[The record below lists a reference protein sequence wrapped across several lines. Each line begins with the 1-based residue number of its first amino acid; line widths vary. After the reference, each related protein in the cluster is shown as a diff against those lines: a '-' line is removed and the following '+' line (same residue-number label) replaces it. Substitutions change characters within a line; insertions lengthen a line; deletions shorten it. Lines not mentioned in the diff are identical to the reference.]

1 MCQRWSFAPHEIG
14 QNFPM
19 RLDHISYV
27 ATHDELIDVVQRL
40 GSRIGSAFVDGGIHP
55 RFGTRNF
62 TLPLKN
68 GHYLEVVCPLNHPAA
83 DESPFGKIV
92 SKRANEG
99 GGWLTWVI
107 STDNIAPIEK
117 RLGRNSVQGHRIRP
131 DRVDLRWKQIGVL
144 GTLDDSQLPFF
155 IEWETSEH
163 PSNYDNSVAEIVKI
177 EIAGDKRTIEAWIG
191 LDPKI
196 ALKGIEITWLNAK
209 ECEGQTGIVAVH
221 VSTPNGVI
229 RLD

>member
-1 MCQRWSFAPHEIG
+1 
-14 QNFPM
+14 M
-19 RLDHISYV
+19 RLDHISYA

-62 TLPLKN
+62 TLPLKH

-107 STDNIAPIEK
+107 STDDIAPIEK
-117 RLGRNSVQGHRIRP
+117 RLGRKSVQGHRTRP

-163 PSNYDNSVAEIVKI
+163 PSKEGKPVAEIVKI
-177 EIAGDKRTIEAWIG
+177 EIAGRRETTENWIGIDHKIELRNIEINWLDTIEN
-191 LDPKI
+191 D
-196 ALKGIEITWLNAK
+196 
-209 ECEGQTGIVAVH
+209 GQTGIVAVH

>member
-1 MCQRWSFAPHEIG
+1 
-14 QNFPM
+14 M
-19 RLDHISYV
+19 RLDHISY
-27 ATHDELIDVVQRL
+27 AASHDELIDVVQRL
-40 GSRIGSAFVDGGIHP
+40 GSRMGAAFIDGGIHP

-62 TLPLKN
+62 VLPLKN

-83 DESPFGKIV
+83 DESSFGKIV

-107 STDNIAPIEK
+107 STDDIAPIEK
-117 RLGRNSVQGHRIRP
+117 RLGRKSVQGHRTRP

-163 PSNYDNSVAEIVKI
+163 PSMDQANNI
-177 EIAGDKRTIEAWIG
+177 EIEFIQISGDLQKVTNWLGSKPDDLLDEVKVHWIRPEDNFG
-191 LDPKI
+191 
-196 ALKGIEITWLNAK
+196 N
-209 ECEGQTGIVAVH
+209 TGITKICFKTDFGKVE
-221 VSTPNGVI
+221 I
-229 RLD
+229 D